1 MRSRRIL
8 VSAYGCEPGK
18 GSEQGVGWNWIL
30 QLAEVADVVV
40 VTRSNNR
47 QAIEFASPEGV
58 GTPIRFLY
66 YDLPGFP
73 RSLKRTT
80 LGLYFYYFL
89 WQWGAYRLMRRELAV
104 NPVDYVMHLT
114 FGSIWLP
121 TFMHR
126 LPAEFIWGP
135 VGGGEA
141 VPWALVGSLPVTGRL
156 VQYARYFLVATLS
169 LNPLFAGPA
178 RKSKMILARTGD
190 TERVIPKRYRSK
202 TRVVLETAASQDWF
216 ERPCPRYEVT
226 PGTSLKVI
234 YTGRL
239 MPLKNLEMA
248 IRAVAIARRRG
259 ANIHFSIVGDG
270 PLESRLSRRAEREGI
285 ADSVSFAGRRTQDE
299 VFELLSTSDVYL
311 FPSLKEGG
319 AWSLMEAMAIG
330 LPSVCVRTSGMA
342 VIADSSSAWLI
353 DPAAPADMVE
363 SFANALCDLA
373 ATPEARREMG
383 ANARSRLEREF
394 RWGQKAAFMA
404 SLFEEMER
412 GGA

>member
-1 MRSRRIL
+1 MI
-8 VSAYGCEPGK
+8 
-18 GSEQGVGWNWIL
+18 
-30 QLAEVADVVV
+30 
-40 VTRSNNR
+40 
-47 QAIEFASPEGV
+47 
-58 GTPIRFLY
+58 
-66 YDLPGFP
+66 
-73 RSLKRTT
+73 
-80 LGLYFYYFL
+80 
-89 WQWGAYRLMRRELAV
+89 
-104 NPVDYVMHLT
+104 
-114 FGSIWLP
+114 
-121 TFMHR
+121 
-126 LPAEFIWGP
+126 PA
-135 VGGGEA
+135 
-141 VPWALVGSLPVTGRL
+141 L
-156 VQYARYFLVATLS
+156 
-169 LNPLFAGPA
+169 
-178 RKSKMILARTGD
+178 
-190 TERVIPKRYRSK
+190 
-202 TRVVLETAASQDWF
+202 
-216 ERPCPRYEVT
+216 
-226 PGTSLKVI
+226 
-234 YTGRL
+234 
-239 MPLKNLEMA
+239 
-248 IRAVAIARRRG
+248 
-259 ANIHFSIVGDG
+259 IVGDG